1 MIMKQRRKE
10 VEMFADMMVKR
21 LKCNYCDTLV
31 ERTGKCECGKVVLS
45 ENVVI
50 QGEIGR
56 DYIDYS
62 PMLLNE

>member
-1 MIMKQRRKE
+1 
-10 VEMFADMMVKR
+10 MFADMMVKR

-31 ERTGKCECGKVVLS
+31 ERTGQCECGKVVLS

-62 PMLLNE
+62 PLLLNE